1 MNYAGW
7 NMVSRRTIHPGQVPL
22 VGFIYGKA

>member
-7 NMVSRRTIHPGQVPL
+7 NVVSGRTIHPGQVPL